1 MAKNANVTTGNIDT
15 TTLNSALTLAL
26 EAIDEIPDIRSSIG
40 SDRGT
45 LETTKSRHEDFLI
58 TTTEAVSNIEDVDV
72 VEIVSRMAA
81 QQTQLE
87 ASYTLTARL
96 GQLSL
101 VNFLR

>member
-15 TTLNSALTLAL
+15 TTLNSALTLVL
-26 EAIDEIPDIRSSIG
+26 EAIAELPDIRSSIG
-40 SDRGT
+40 SDRSI
-45 LETTKSRHEDFLI
+45 LEQTKSRHSDFLI
-58 TTTEAVSNIEDVDV
+58 STTEAISNIENVDIVAV
-72 VEIVSRMAA
+72 VTRIAA
-81 QQTQLE
+81 QQVQLE